1 MSSAESTASD
11 ASVSVEAAIP
21 LGKIVAWSTSSIGL
35 TAMAFV
41 NSLYLFKYCTDELY
55 IPLGMMGLI
64 YGLSRIWDA
73 ITDPLVG
80 RMSDSTASRFGRR
93 RSWIFASIPVVGIAF
108 VMLWAP
114 PATLSEFALIAWV
127 GGALLLFS
135 TAQTMFS
142 VPHHALGVE
151 MTTGHHERT
160 RVFGVRQLVA
170 GGGLMIGL
178 VVFFSLASAADKRA
192 LAFPLAVAIALG
204 AGLITALGIAR
215 LRERPEYQ
223 GRGGEDLRRVFR
235 DVFRNP
241 HARILLI
248 IYGIE
253 HFGAATTGILS
264 VYIMQ
269 YIVKAPQQLYV
280 VVLLFYIVPSF
291 LLGPLWSRL
300 SKRLGKRRL
309 WLWGMSVAAVAYA
322 AHSLLG
328 EGTLIFWC
336 AISTIQGTTAGLAR
350 VVGLSING
358 DVIDW
363 DEYQTGER
371 KEGAYLA
378 VWTFVEKSAAGLCA
392 IVLGFTMQWV
402 GFEPNVEQNE
412 LTKGVILGLY
422 GLLPGACYGI
432 GTYLLFRFKLNE
444 REHALIRTELDRRA
458 AEQS

>member
-1 MSSAESTASD
+1 MSSAELTASD
-11 ASVSVEAAIP
+11 GSVSAEAPLP
-21 LGKIVAWSTSSIGL
+21 LGKIAGWSASSIGL

-55 IPLGMMGLI
+55 IPLGMMGVL
-64 YGLSRIWDA
+64 YGVSRIWDA

-80 RMSDSTASRFGRR
+80 RMSDRTNSRLGRR

-114 PATLSEFALIAWV
+114 PSTLSDMALIVWI

-135 TAQTMFS
+135 TAQTMFT

-151 MTTGHHERT
+151 MTTGYHERT
-160 RVFGVRQLVA
+160 RIFGIRQLVA
-170 GGGLMIGL
+170 GGGLL
-178 VVFFSLASAADKRA
+178 VGMAAFFSLASATDKRA

-204 AGLITALGIAR
+204 AGLVTALGIAR

-223 GRGGEDLRRVFR
+223 GRGGEDLRSVFR

-241 HARILLI
+241 HARLLLF

-264 VYIMQ
+264 VYVMQ
-269 YIVKAPQQLYV
+269 YVVKAPQEFYV
-280 VVLLFYIVPSF
+280 MVLLFYIVPSF

-300 SKRLGKRRL
+300 SHRVGKRRL
-309 WLWGMSVAAVAYA
+309 WLWGMSIAAVAYA

-336 AISTIQGTTAGLAR
+336 AISLVQGTTAGLAR
-350 VVGLSING
+350 VVGMSING

-363 DEYQTGER
+363 DEYQSGER

-392 IVLGFTMQWV
+392 IVLGFTLQWV

-412 LTKGVILGLY
+412 LTKTAILGLY
-422 GLLPGACYGI
+422 GLLPGVCYGI
-432 GTYLLFRFKLNE
+432 GVILLMRFKLNE
-444 REHALIRTELDRRA
+444 GEHATIRAELDRRA
-458 AEQS
+458 AEKS